1 MSKPIPPTTSS
12 LPPRQRGWG
21 HLLLG
26 FVVAG
31 AGFAVLG
38 GNTWGRVVA
47 ILLAGI
53 SVVVNFAFIPYYP
66 FRTISLIALD
76 VIVIW
81 ALTDHARRI

>member
-1 MSKPIPPTTSS
+1 M
-12 LPPRQRGWG
+12 
-21 HLLLG
+21 
-26 FVVAG
+26 AG

-53 SVVVNFAFIPYYP
+53 SVVVNFALIPYYP
-66 FRTISLIALD
+66 FRTIFLIALD

-81 ALTDHARRI
+81 ALTDHARRINAPFDWQGADSLSRFQDCRNDG